1 MWDSCNPRRIAE
13 RGVGWCGVF
22 VGGAGGVGCLW
33 GAEVVEGCFVGL
45 GGYGCLL
52 GAGVVQ

>member
-22 VGGAGGVGCLW
+22 VGGA
-33 GAEVVEGCFVGL
+33 EVVEGCFVGL
-45 GGYGCLL
+45 GGCGCLL